1 MKKRLKLVVHVPKD
15 AKEKPKR
22 IAEEIQRLIFIGQ
35 LKAGDQLPSV
45 RDASDEWDQSK
56 DSVHRAYKLLLE
68 KGIIEDSDERGTL
81 PRFIIS
87 KKTQQPTEAERL
99 KRLDQL
105 LTQVVSKARK
115 LGYSVE
121 EVEKAVDNVVKKI
134 KAPRKAKPAPAPKEK
149 A

>member
-1 MKKRLKLVVHVPKD
+1 MKKRPKLVVHVAKD

-45 RDASDEWDQSK
+45 REASEEWEQSK
-56 DSVHRAYKLLLE
+56 DSVHRAYKLLLN
-68 KGIIEDSDERGTL
+68 KGDIEDSDERGTL
-81 PRFIIS
+81 PRFIVSMKI
-87 KKTQQPTEAERL
+87 QQPTEAERL

-115 LGYSVE
+115 LGYTVE
-121 EVEKAVDNVVKKI
+121 EVEAAASGVVKKI
-134 KAPRKAKPAPAPKEK
+134 KTPRRTKAAVTAKT
-149 A
+149 